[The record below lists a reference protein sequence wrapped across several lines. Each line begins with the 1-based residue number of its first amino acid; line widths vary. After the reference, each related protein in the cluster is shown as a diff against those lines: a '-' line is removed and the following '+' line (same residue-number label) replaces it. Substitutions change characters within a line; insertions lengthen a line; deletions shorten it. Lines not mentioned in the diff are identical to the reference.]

1 MTHSMSMKQIGAR
14 HLSCVVEIMEWS
26 NKMDLVAYGTEK
38 GEIVIQRLN
47 WQKIVTFPPPAED
60 VKVRGL
66 SWQYDE
72 TIIAVGYS
80 NGQVSLLD
88 AEREESISNL
98 HYDDDIKKVYF
109 SKAIN
114 VADYRQLYR
123 NKTELTFDFFLPPLP
138 QLNSLGISSKN
149 QEHKTF
155 SKGSPCFLVV
165 ILKSGKVN
173 FLLLGALKAGS
184 IDMSHH
190 VSHPD
195 ELEVYDVRL
204 SGYFNSVYALLRDGN
219 LLKLFH
225 FQNSILKEYISPML
239 HLSQH
244 CANILETKN
253 YINNSM
259 QCILEAWETVLLE
272 MDNKLTSYA
281 NKQTEGSLSAD
292 FMELLVFGYATDEIE
307 EFLMQDLTEKG
318 VKKLQ
323 NSVDLS
329 YSTIQSLVAKPL
341 QMASINLFYFLNTIK
356 GLARINYY
364 YEPLVVCESSEA
376 ALRECGAF
384 LMKILELQQVIDQ
397 SVNDIKLFFCWL
409 SVVIL
414 RLHQQDVTE
423 EMRQLSMEDTI
434 YLAEYLNSFED
445 CVIENEDG
453 TFVKR
458 KFNLEKVGQYL
469 EDKPLQQV
477 VKTDM
482 HHLWHKLLEENEC
495 LRKSSLL
502 YPHEKRLSL
511 TQQRDKLFAAID
523 NVFQKPDESIC
534 QGFELD
540 ASFICCSFNENSECN
555 FDFIRT
561 SYFVNDS
568 KKRDLMLVT
577 TGWQDC
583 LILEFEHN
591 FKQLKCFRLQTNPG
605 PFTKDLNNGMDNLKF
620 IDLHFY
626 NDEVLSLLLRKD
638 SETTKQQ
645 SYFIQFPLDQIS
657 GKCSL
662 HNLPQNLNFSDITI
676 GHSIFDIIDIN
687 NFKPIESV
695 CTHLAVS
702 GCRKVASILS
712 EKRKKMIIFEMEIE
726 DDEDETEISQNSML
740 DISKES
746 AVS

>member
-1 MTHSMSMKQIGAR
+1 MAQSMSMKQIGAR
-14 HLSCVVEIMEWS
+14 HMSCVIEIMEWS

-47 WQKIVTFPPPAED
+47 WQKIVTFPSPGED

-88 AEREESISNL
+88 VEREESISNL
-98 HYDDDIKKVYF
+98 KYDDDIKRVYF
-109 SKAIN
+109 SKAII
-114 VADYRQLYR
+114 APDYRQLYR
-123 NKTELTFDFFLPPLP
+123 NKTELTYDFFLPPLP
-138 QLNSLGISSKN
+138 QLNSLGVSSKT
-149 QEHKTF
+149 QEHKSF
-155 SKGSPCFLVV
+155 AKGSPCFLVV
-165 ILKSGKVN
+165 ILKCGKVHL
-173 FLLLGALKAGS
+173 LLLGALKSGS
-184 IDMSHH
+184 IDMSQH

-195 ELEVYDVRL
+195 ELEVHDVRL
-204 SGYFNSVYALLRDGN
+204 SGDFNAMYALLRDGN
-219 LLKLFH
+219 QLKILHFH
-225 FQNSILKEYISPML
+225 NSVLKEYISPMM
-239 HLSQH
+239 HLAQH

-253 YINNSM
+253 YINNTI
-259 QCILEAWETVLLE
+259 QCMLEAWETVLLE

-292 FMELLVFGYATDEIE
+292 FMELLVFGYATHEIE

-341 QMASINLFYFLNTIK
+341 QMATINMFYFLNTIK
-356 GLARINYY
+356 GLARTSYY
-364 YEPLVVCESSEA
+364 YEPLIVCESTEA

-397 SVNDIKLFFCWL
+397 SVNDMKLFFCWL
-409 SVVIL
+409 CVVIV

-423 EMRQLSMEDTI
+423 DMAQLTMEDTI

-445 CVIENEDG
+445 SVIENEDG
-453 TFVKR
+453 TVIKR

-482 HHLWHKLLEENEC
+482 HHLWHKLLEENDC
-495 LRKSSLL
+495 LRNSPLL

-511 TQQRDKLFAAID
+511 TQQRDKMFVAID
-523 NVFQKPDESIC
+523 SVFQKPNESISL
-534 QGFELD
+534 GFELD
-540 ASFICCSFNENSECN
+540 ASFVCCSFNENSECN

-561 SYFVNDS
+561 SYFVSES

-577 TGWQDC
+577 VGWQDC
-583 LILEFEHN
+583 LVLEFDDN

-605 PFTKDLNNGMDNLKF
+605 PFTKDLNNGLDNLRF
-620 IDLHFY
+620 IDLQFY
-626 NDEVLSLLLRKD
+626 NDEVISLLLGKE
-638 SETTKQQ
+638 SETMKQQ
-645 SYFIQFPLDQIS
+645 SYFIQFPLDQIN

-662 HNLPQNLNFSDITI
+662 HALPQNLNLNDSAV
-676 GHSIFDIIDIN
+676 GHSIFDIIDITS
-687 NFKPIESV
+687 FKAIDSV
-695 CTHLAVS
+695 CTNLAVS

>member
-1 MTHSMSMKQIGAR
+1 MSQSMSMKQIGAR
-14 HLSCVVEIMEWS
+14 HMSCVIEIMEWS

-47 WQKIVTFPPPAED
+47 WQKIVTFPSPGEG
-60 VKVRGL
+60 VKVRSL

-88 AEREESISNL
+88 VEREESVSNL
-98 HYDDDIKKVYF
+98 VYDDDIKKVYF

-114 VADYRQLYR
+114 AHDYRQLYR
-123 NKTELTFDFFLPPLP
+123 NKTELTYDFFLPPLP
-138 QLNSLGISSKN
+138 HLSSLGVSSKTE
-149 QEHKTF
+149 EHKTF
-155 SKGSPCFLVV
+155 AKGSPCFLVV
-165 ILKSGKVN
+165 ILKCGKVHL
-173 FLLLGALKAGS
+173 LLLGALKSGA
-184 IDMSHH
+184 IDMSQH

-195 ELEVYDVRL
+195 ELVVHDVRL
-204 SGYFNSVYALLRDGN
+204 SGDFNAMYALLRDGN
-219 LLKLFH
+219 QLKILHFH
-225 FQNSILKEYISPML
+225 NTVLKEYISPMI
-239 HLSQH
+239 HLAQH

-253 YINNSM
+253 YIDKTI

-292 FMELLVFGYATDEIE
+292 FMELLVFGYATHEIE

-329 YSTIQSLVAKPL
+329 YSTIQSLVSKPL
-341 QMASINLFYFLNTIK
+341 QMASINMFYFLNTIK
-356 GLARINYY
+356 GLARISYY
-364 YEPLVVCESSEA
+364 YEPLIVCESTEA

-384 LMKILELQQVIDQ
+384 LMKVLELQQVIDQ
-397 SVNDIKLFFCWL
+397 SVNDMKLFFCWL
-409 SVVIL
+409 CVVIV

-423 EMRQLSMEDTI
+423 DMAQLSMEDTI

-445 CVIENEDG
+445 SVIENDDG
-453 TFVKR
+453 TVIKR

-495 LRKSSLL
+495 LRNSTLL

-511 TQQRDKLFAAID
+511 TQQRDKMFAAID
-523 NVFQKPDESIC
+523 SVFQKPNESISH
-534 QGFELD
+534 GFELD
-540 ASFICCSFNENSECN
+540 ASFVCCSFNENSECN

-561 SYFVNDS
+561 SYFVSES

-577 TGWQDC
+577 IGWQDC
-583 LILEFEHN
+583 LVLEFDDK
-591 FKQLKCFRLQTNPG
+591 FTQLKCFRLQTIPG
-605 PFTKDLNNGMDNLKF
+605 PFTKDLTNGLENLKF
-620 IDLHFY
+620 VDLHFY
-626 NDEVLSLLLRKD
+626 NNDVLSLLLFKE
-638 SETTKQQ
+638 SETMKHQ
-645 SYFIQFPLDQIS
+645 SYFIQFPLDQIA

-662 HNLPQNLNFSDITI
+662 HTLPQNINLNELAV
-676 GHSIFDIIDIN
+676 GHSIFDIIDITS
-687 NFKPIESV
+687 FKAIESV
-695 CTHLAVS
+695 CTNLAVS